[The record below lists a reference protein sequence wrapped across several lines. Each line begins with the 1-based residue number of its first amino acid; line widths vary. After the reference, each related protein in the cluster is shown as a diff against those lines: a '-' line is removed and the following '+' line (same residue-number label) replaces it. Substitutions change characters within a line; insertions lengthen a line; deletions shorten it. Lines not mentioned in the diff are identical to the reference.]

1 MELLLSTFIYLS
13 QWELISQRISLG
25 KTVFCVLGIK
35 VVQIFYTLGLDF
47 LRF

>member
-13 QWELISQRISLG
+13 QWELISQRICLG

-35 VVQIFYTLGLDF
+35 SCSNFYTLGLDF